1 MEDDY
6 IVTIGRQYGSG
17 GRVIGKEL
25 AQRLGFDYFDK
36 ELINEAAKHS
46 GLAKGCFEEKDEKEM
61 FSIPAIF
68 SANWLSMGS
77 GAGMEGALTNEHIF
91 KYQSDVI
98 EMLSHKGKCVIV
110 GRCAD
115 YILRH
120 YPHCVNIFIHAPMN
134 ERVKRVMARDHIGE
148 KDAFALAQRRDK
160 QRASYYNFYT
170 DKQWGDSSSYH
181 LSIDSS
187 ILGIQDTTELIYQFI
202 MKYKSSLLL

>member
-1 MEDDY
+1 MGDNF

-17 GRVIGKEL
+17 GRIIGKEL
-25 AQRLGFDYFDK
+25 AQRLGFDYYDK

-46 GLAKGCFEEKDEKEM
+46 GLAKGCFEENDEKEM

-98 EMLSHKGKCVIV
+98 EMLSQKGRCVIV

-120 YPHCVNIFIHAPMN
+120 CPDCINIFIHAPLE
-134 ERVKRVMARDHIGE
+134 ERVKRVMARDHIEE
-148 KDAFALAQRRDK
+148 KEAASLAQKRDK

-170 DKQWGDSSSYH
+170 DKQWGNSDSYH

-187 ILGIQDTTELIYQFI
+187 ILGTKDTTELIYQFI
-202 MKYKSSLLL
+202 MKYRSSRLF

>member
-1 MEDDY
+1 MDDNF
-6 IVTIGRQYGSG
+6 IITIGRQFGSG

-25 AQRLGFDYFDK
+25 AQRFGYDYFDK

-98 EMLSHKGKCVIV
+98 EMLSRKGRCVIV

-120 YPHCVNIFIHAPMN
+120 YPHCINIFIHAPME
-134 ERVKRVMARDHIGE
+134 ERVKRIMARDRIGE
-148 KDAFALAQRRDK
+148 KDAIALAQRRDK

-187 ILGIQDTTELIYQFI
+187 VLGTNETIELICQFV
-202 MKYKSSLLL
+202 MKYKSAKLL